1 VTSLIFKVRMSA
13 QKYLFV
19 LASSLGMFVTAQAAL
34 AATPPMPDLSGAWRL
49 NDLNSDAVADIADR
63 MRKEQ
68 LDDLSPDA
76 QPGAAS
82 GTAATPA
89 AGQSGGGGHHGGG
102 GGGHG
107 GKGGGKK
114 SGSDSSTANSD
125 APPPRIPMPRLFAI
139 DSILIVQQNAK
150 NLQVGLSGGDRM
162 DARLDGIASQSINGT
177 ATTQLTPLA
186 DGASMTIQMV
196 DGTRFDERW
205 LLSSDGHRLI
215 VTGTMNIP
223 TLKQPIS
230 FKRQYD
236 RLD

>member
-1 VTSLIFKVRMSA
+1 MSA
-13 QKYLFV
+13 KKYLFV
-19 LASSLGMFVTAQAAL
+19 LATSLGIFAAAQTAL

-68 LDDLSPDA
+68 LDELSPSA

-82 GTAATPA
+82 GTSGTPA
-89 AGQSGGGGHHGGG
+89 ASPSGGGKHGGG
-102 GGGHG
+102 GGRG

-114 SGSDSSTANSD
+114 SGSDSTSSNSD

-139 DSILIVQQNAK
+139 DSILIVQQTAK
-150 NLQVGLSGGDRM
+150 DIQVGLSGGDRM

-177 ATTQLTPLA
+177 ATTKLTPET
-186 DGASMTIQMV
+186 DGLSMSIQMV
-196 DGTRFDERW
+196 DGTRLDERW

-223 TLKQPIS
+223 SLQQPIS